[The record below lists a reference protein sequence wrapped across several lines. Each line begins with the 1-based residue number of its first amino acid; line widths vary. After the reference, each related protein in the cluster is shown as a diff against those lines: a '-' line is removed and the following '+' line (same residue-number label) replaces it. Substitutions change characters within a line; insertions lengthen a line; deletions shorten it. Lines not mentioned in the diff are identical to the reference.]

1 MSRIRIVAEFG
12 AALLVCGAVLA
23 VQCLA
28 VLLHERKKV
37 P

>member
-1 MSRIRIVAEFG
+1 MSRIRTIVEVS